1 MSSEWV
7 LLIRLF
13 SLPLWVAFSGLIVGV
28 LLSSAGQ
35 AATESATLA
44 EVGKLFWQVG
54 WLIALAGVVA
64 ALGISLWRWGLL
76 YLWETGKL
84 EGGCYG
90 CGGPVSHKD
99 GRYGPYSKC
108 LICGSKREGW
118 H

>member
-1 MSSEWV
+1 M
-7 LLIRLF
+7 
-13 SLPLWVAFSGLIVGV
+13 
-28 LLSSAGQ
+28 
-35 AATESATLA
+35 
-44 EVGKLFWQVG
+44 
-54 WLIALAGVVA
+54 
-64 ALGISLWRWGLL
+64 SLWRWGLL

-84 EGGCYG
+84 EGGCYS